1 MNQFLVFLLTL
12 AGTAPTHPPAPPPS
26 ALVESQAPLRADHA
40 LGVWSGS
47 IVDRAGVRRPLEV
60 SFVDGLRPETLFAY
74 FRVGDPVQPMTT
86 LRRLGR
92 LVNDELVFDLREGGR
107 IAFRMIQGR
116 LQGSVTDPAGQ
127 LTPAGTSA
135 IELLR
140 LSR

>member
-1 MNQFLVFLLTL
+1 MNHFLVFLLTL
-12 AGTAPTHPPAPPPS
+12 AGAGPASPPAATPS
-26 ALVESQAPLRADHA
+26 ALVVTQGPLRPDHA
-40 LGVWSGS
+40 LGVWSGD
-47 IVDRAGVRRPLEV
+47 IVGPGGARRSLEV

-74 FRVGDPVQPMTT
+74 FRVGDPIQPSTT

-107 IAFRMIQGR
+107 IDFRMIQGR
-116 LQGSVTDPAGQ
+116 LRGAVSDPAGQ
-127 LTPAGTSA
+127 LTPHRTSA